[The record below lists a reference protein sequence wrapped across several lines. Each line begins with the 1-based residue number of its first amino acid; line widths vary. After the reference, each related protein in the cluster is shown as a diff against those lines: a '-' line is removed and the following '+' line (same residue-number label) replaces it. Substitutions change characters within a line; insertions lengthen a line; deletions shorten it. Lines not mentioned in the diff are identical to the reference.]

1 MRVGSAIAVACLAG
15 GIILASLA
23 CGGTSRETGSAVT
36 AGAPQETTASSAPEG
51 DAPAMGEGLA
61 GGISPL
67 PSHAPALS
75 GGMGDAPS
83 GELAWT
89 VPKEW
94 VEETPKSG
102 MRKAQYRLPAVSGD
116 KEDGE
121 CVVYYFGAGQGGDVK
136 SNLDRWASQFGGR
149 GSTPPKFTET
159 KAGAL
164 TISRAEARGTYTGS
178 PMSMG
183 GGPEPQPKPDS
194 MLLGAIVPG
203 PESNW
208 FFKCTGPEKTL
219 EANRA
224 RFDALLASIHHAG
237 S

>member
-1 MRVGSAIAVACLAG
+1 MRVGSAIAVACLAA
-15 GIILASLA
+15 GIIPGAVA
-23 CGGTSRETGSAVT
+23 CGGTSREAGSAVT
-36 AGAPQETTASSAPEG
+36 AAAPQETKAPSAPEG
-51 DAPAMGEGLA
+51 GAPAMGEGSA
-61 GGISPL
+61 GISPL

-75 GGMGDAPS
+75 GGMGEAPS

-94 VEETPKSG
+94 VEEAPKSG
-102 MRKAQYRLPAVSGD
+102 MRKAQYRLPAVSGN

-136 SNLDRWASQFGGR
+136 ANLDRWASQFR
-149 GSTPPKFTET
+149 GTSPPKFSEM

-164 TISRAEARGTYTGS
+164 TISRAEAKGTYTGS

-183 GGPEPQPKPDS
+183 GGPEPEPKPDS

-203 PESNW
+203 PDANW

-224 RFDALLASIHHAG
+224 RFDALLASIHGGH
-237 S
+237 

>member
-1 MRVGSAIAVACLAG
+1 MRVGSAIAIAGLAV
-15 GIILASLA
+15 GIILASGA
-23 CGGTSRETGSAVT
+23 CGGSSRETGSA
-36 AGAPQETTASSAPEG
+36 ETTAPAASEG
-51 DAPAMGEGLA
+51 GGPGAGSA

-75 GGMGDAPS
+75 GGMGEAPS
-83 GELAWT
+83 GEVAWT

-102 MRKAQYRLPAVSGD
+102 MRKAQYRLPAVPGD

-149 GSTPPKFTET
+149 GSTPPKFTEM

-164 TISRAEARGTYTGS
+164 TISRAEAKGTYTGS

-183 GGPEPQPKPDS
+183 GGPEPQPKPNS